1 MISRAFASMK
11 DMLSWCSHLVT
22 EEHGHFYALKGQIH
36 QEELD
41 ELSENGLKMP
51 EKVINLAI
59 PELNEQRH
67 LVIF

>member
-1 MISRAFASMK
+1 
-11 DMLSWCSHLVT
+11 
-22 EEHGHFYALKGQIH
+22 YALKGQIH